1 MNELRRRAMLQG
13 LQALSV
19 VTLLPWAVG
28 RARAADARA
37 AKACVNEDSAS
48 MRSALEYTDPAPDPA
63 QACRNCGFFT
73 MDKAPC
79 GTCMLMKGPVSSTGH
94 CHSWSDKND

>member
-1 MNELRRRAMLQG
+1 MDEIRRRVLRCGIQLVSAAA
-13 LQALSV
+13 ALPLV
-19 VTLLPWAVG
+19 VG
-28 RARAADARA
+28 RVRAAG
-37 AKACVNEDSAS
+37 ACVNSASAS

-63 QACRNCGFFT
+63 QACINCGFFT